1 MRAMMILILALTL
14 ASVGCGSVTRVVVMQ
29 NPGTGQVVEC
39 KVDPWGGERRD
50 KQIEDCRRAYEGAG
64 FRVVGDRNK

>member
-1 MRAMMILILALTL
+1 VRLRDAL
-14 ASVGCGSVTRVVVMQ
+14 VVMQ

-39 KVDPWGGERRD
+39 KVDPWGDMRRD

-64 FRVVGDRNK
+64 FRVVGHSNK